1 MSPTRCGN
9 APGTCDR
16 TLLESGWL
24 LRLRGFDHQHQVFLR
39 IRPRPRFDDAEG
51 PVSTQRDGV
60 AGVPAGYSRSERRRV
75 CGARPLRSTRR
86 PA

>member
-51 PVSTQRDGV
+51 PV
-60 AGVPAGYSRSERRRV
+60 
-75 CGARPLRSTRR
+75 
-86 PA
+86 

>member
-39 IRPRPRFDDAEG
+39 IRPRPRFRC
-51 PVSTQRDGV
+51 ST
-60 AGVPAGYSRSERRRV
+60 SRAIATSRIGRNSAATTAAAPEARRH
-75 CGARPLRSTRR
+75 
-86 PA
+86 